1 ANYAALP
8 SYQAMFE
15 REGANGPGDVALV
28 GTKDEVR
35 EAIAL
40 MAQAGTTD
48 FSATVYA
55 ETAEEKA
62 ATFEF
67 LSELAAA

>member
-1 ANYAALP
+1 
-8 SYQAMFE
+8 
-15 REGANGPGDVALV
+15 
-28 GTKDEVR
+28 
-35 EAIAL
+35 

-67 LSELAAA
+67 LGELAAA